1 MKNQKEE
8 ELTSSQDSMINL
20 KNTCLYILD
29 SILQYTSTHKKKSPS
44 IFDNHSDV
52 NGETNII
59 DEYDFD
65 DLFQFCI
72 KLLKLDEN
80 LLILIMMNIDKI
92 ISNDNFAL
100 TYKNI
105 NRLFYTCLMITQKY
119 YEDNSWNNKLYAD
132 LVGISCDELLDMEME
147 YMNLINFHLF
157 IRDEDFAKYKQRL
170 INCMNHIEMS

>member
-1 MKNQKEE
+1 M
-8 ELTSSQDSMINL
+8 
-20 KNTCLYILD
+20 
-29 SILQYTSTHKKKSPS
+29 
-44 IFDNHSDV
+44 
-52 NGETNII
+52 NII

-72 KLLKLDEN
+72 NLLKLDEN